1 LQTDFRTKNGSRFW
15 DQNRSAIFIFQSFSD
30 FCFRIAIMFAIEN
43 LIRINHGPGFIS
55 KSNPD
60 HFVSIAFWFFLIVFK
75 A

>member
-1 LQTDFRTKNGSRFW
+1 
-15 DQNRSAIFIFQSFSD
+15 
-30 FCFRIAIMFAIEN
+30 MFAIEN